1 MAISGNQWQ
10 SARSHLLKVRREEQR
25 LSTQHIGL
33 RDVWVALDD
42 LARRPERA
50 VAQPQAQLGAY
61 EPEFRHG
68 RVALLG
74 EHAMREGH
82 QHAMREGHQHAM
94 REGHQHAMREGHQH
108 AISAQR
114 TLASMLAK
122 KVRASE

>member
-1 MAISGNQWQ
+1 M
-10 SARSHLLKVRREEQR
+10 
-25 LSTQHIGL
+25 STQHIGL

-82 QHAMREGHQHAM
+82 PHAMREGHPQAT
-94 REGHQHAMREGHQH
+94 REGHQH